1 MNLFR
6 SEEHAR
12 RWSGF
17 KAEKAAGLLS
27 FTDMVAIMGTPRH
40 RERLNGHYVSSVAT
54 YAQPFFDRLR
64 EVTRNS
70 PFWDPAQR
78 QSGDART

>member
-17 KAEKAAGLLS
+17 SADTAAGILS
-27 FTDMVAIMGTPRH
+27 FPDMVAIMSTPRH
-40 RERLNGHYVSSVAT
+40 RERLNGHYVSSVAS
-54 YAQPFFDRLR
+54 YAKQFFDTLR
-64 EVTRNS
+64 QVTRSS
-70 PFWDPAQR
+70 PFWDPAPR
-78 QSGDART
+78 

>member
-17 KAEKAAGLLS
+17 KTEKAAGLLS
-27 FTDMVAIMGTPRH
+27 FTDMVAIMSTPRH
-40 RERLNGHYVSSVAT
+40 QERLNGHYVSSVAT
-54 YAQPFFDRLR
+54 YAQQFFDRLR

-70 PFWDPAQR
+70 LFWDPAPR
-78 QSGDART
+78 QSGDAST

>member
-17 KAEKAAGLLS
+17 MAGSDVGILS
-27 FTDMVAIMGTPRH
+27 LDQAMAIMSTPRH
-40 RERLNGHYVSSVAT
+40 RDRFTGRYVSSFPG
-54 YAQPFFDRLR
+54 YAAPFFARIR
-64 EVTRNS
+64 EVTGG
-70 PFWDPAQR
+70 DPYWAP
-78 QSGDART
+78 AA

>member
-17 KAEKAAGLLS
+17 AADTAAALLS
-27 FTDMVAIMGTPRH
+27 FEDMMRIMSTPRH
-40 RERLNGHYVSSVAT
+40 RERCSGHYVSAAAGYLTAFVE
-54 YAQPFFDRLR
+54 RLR
-64 EVTRNS
+64 EVTRGS
-70 PFWDPAQR
+70 AFWDPAL
-78 QSGDART
+78 